1 MRETTQSTLGL
12 AAPGYRGA
20 GLLLFLSLLLPAA
33 GCGDRSASEM
43 TSYSARA
50 KAGEQAQ
57 LFTVPPEQMPHVQ
70 VATVESVSLPRRLR
84 LTGTVAFDGFHTT
97 PVITEV
103 GGPVSRILVSPGQK
117 VKAGQVLLYV
127 SSPDYAQARAAYL
140 KARSAYDLAEKN
152 YTRAQDLY
160 AHHAIA
166 ERDLQQAESDRNQA
180 QADFQ
185 AAEEGLQV
193 LGVAHPEAL
202 GKLPATSELPLLA
215 PISGEVVERLVAPG
229 QLIQSGATQCF
240 TISNMS
246 TVWVLANIYQNAL
259 AEVHV
264 GDPVS
269 IQADTYPDVF
279 QGRISYIAAALD
291 PGTRTL
297 QARIDTQNPGEKLK
311 KDMYVTAT
319 VEAGTIAGALVVPD
333 AAVLRDA
340 ENQPFVYVLAGQN
353 QFGRRPVQL
362 GESQGGRTQITSGLK
377 AGEKVAGDGSLFLQ
391 FANSLQ
397 Q

>member
-1 MRETTQSTLGL
+1 MNKNRQLDSL
-12 AAPGYRGA
+12 ALALIALP
-20 GLLLFLSLLLPAA
+20 LLLVT
-33 GCGDRSASEM
+33 GCGDRSASQM
-43 TSYSARA
+43 TSYSSATGA
-50 KAGEQAQ
+50 QAQ
-57 LFTVPPEQMPHVQ
+57 LFTVPPEQMSHVQ
-70 VATVESVSLPRRLR
+70 VATVESVRLPRQLR
-84 LTGTVAFDGFHTT
+84 LTGAVAFDGFHTT
-97 PVITEV
+97 PVITQV
-103 GGPVSRILVSPGQK
+103 SGPVSRIVVAPGEK
-117 VKAGQVLLYV
+117 VKTGQVLLYV
-127 SSPDYAQARAAYL
+127 SSPDYSQARATFL
-140 KARSAYDLAEKN
+140 KARSAYTLAEKN
-152 YTRAQDLY
+152 YARSQDLY

-185 AAEEGLQV
+185 AAEQTLRV
-193 LGVAHPEAL
+193 LGIADPEKL
-202 GKLPATSELPLLA
+202 DKLPATSELPLLA
-215 PISGEVVERLVAPG
+215 PIGGEVVERLVAPG
-229 QLIQSGATQCF
+229 QVIQAGSTQCF

-264 GDPVS
+264 GDAVT
-269 IQADTYPDVF
+269 IQTDAYPDVF
-279 QGRISYIAAALD
+279 KGKISYIAAALD

-311 KDMYVTAT
+311 KDMFVTAT
-319 VEAGTIAGALVVPD
+319 VEAGSVAGALVVPD
-333 AAVLRDA
+333 AAVLRDT
-340 ENQPFVYVLAGQN
+340 ENQPFVYVLVGEN

-397 Q
+397 R